1 MTTDPE
7 RPAVEVTKAPEE
19 EEVVTPEP
27 LVPPEPV
34 GPTGREE
41 PARDVGEDD
50 LGLADRQTPDDS

>member
-7 RPAVEVTKAPEE
+7 RPAFEVTDTREE

-41 PARDVGEDD
+41 LSRDLGEAD